1 MEDYGDSYIDPR
13 LLGGLASAAAEPEI
27 LNGMS
32 PGESSYSPAKQ
43 CDLEMGSLPA
53 SV

>member
-1 MEDYGDSYIDPR
+1 MEDYGDSYIEPR

-32 PGESSYSPAKQ
+32 PGGSSYALWKQ
-43 CDLEMGSLPA
+43 RDLEMGSLPA